1 MDSETDCIDTIDLPH
16 PALAIG
22 YKSGLRTGL
31 DIVRLENA
39 LRIAADVVAEE
50 GEAYL
55 PIFERIERELHE
67 RKLKEEALCRARM
80 ISMKQNNAVE
90 ISSSA
95 EGDFTREMRTAL
107 AYTLAYIFETAASG

>member
-67 RKLKEEALCRARM
+67 RKLKEEALCRART
-80 ISMKQNNAVE
+80 ISMKPNMFAFSMEVVKKGLCSLNA
-90 ISSSA
+90 
-95 EGDFTREMRTAL
+95 F
-107 AYTLAYIFETAASG
+107 SGV